1 MIKRLDNP
9 YWPSKQT
16 KYDINRACGHNMR
29 QSALMAGY
37 TPGQANDA
45 NKMLEPK
52 YQESIK
58 DALNLAG
65 ATNSRLAC
73 VIVDGLSAND
83 AEGNVNYRERREYTK
98 LALEAKGELKSG
110 NTVAVQINFPAGLVE
125 RWAKDDHGND
135 Q

>member
-1 MIKRLDNP
+1 MDQP
-9 YWPSKQT
+9 YWPSKLT
-16 KYDINRACGHNMR
+16 KYSINRLAGHNMT

-37 TPGQANDA
+37 SPSMANIA
-45 NKMLEPK
+45 GRAIEPK
-52 YQESIK
+52 HQESIK

-125 RWAKDDHGND
+125 RWAKDE
-135 Q
+135 